1 MSEPA
6 SNEPR
11 EQQLAIVVLSISA
24 GLVGVCLTAI
34 GLLRV
39 HTGVAKVATIGDE
52 LLALDASLYMVCC
65 LFAFWAIKTKR
76 SRTRRVL
83 GVLMDL
89 LFMLALG
96 FMVIVCGLIT
106 YTVV

>member
-11 EQQLAIVVLSISA
+11 EQGLAVVVLSISA
-24 GLVGVCLTAI
+24 GWVGVCLTAI

-39 HTGVAKVATIGDE
+39 HTGISKVATIGDD
-52 LLALDASLYMVCC
+52 LLALDALLYMVCC
-65 LFAFWAIKTKR
+65 LFAFCAIKTKR
-76 SRTRRVL
+76 KRTRQVL
-83 GVLMDL
+83 SILMDL

-96 FMVIVCGLIT
+96 FMVILCGLIT
-106 YTVV
+106 CTVV